1 MFCVNQDSIYNG
13 DNHQSGYRIKYVIL
27 ICVFCIVLSS
37 LSFGQ
42 NKIVNHHVATLNDS
56 DIKVSHPAYKESHP
70 KILFDEAHF
79 NVHTTGGRSR
89 AFADLISNDGYLVFP
104 GKEKFTPGILKM
116 FDVLVIVSALGAN
129 RETDPEGA
137 RNPAFTE
144 YECDVVE
151 DWVSRGGNL
160 LLITDHEPTGAAVQN
175 LAKRFGVEMSNGT
188 TMDSSAG
195 NHMKGCDGCMHFSR
209 ANELLVEHPIT
220 RGRDTS
226 EWIRAVEN
234 GVGQSLKGP
243 VKSTA
248 FLKLSETSYDLLPG
262 TKKVSAAGRAQ
273 GIAFKFDKGRVVVLA
288 EAAMLAGQGP
298 GLGQKFR
305 RWWLD
310 HPGID
315 NRQLALNI
323 MHWLSGLLN

>member
-1 MFCVNQDSIYNG
+1 
-13 DNHQSGYRIKYVIL
+13 
-27 ICVFCIVLSS
+27 
-37 LSFGQ
+37 
-42 NKIVNHHVATLNDS
+42 
-56 DIKVSHPAYKESHP
+56 
-70 KILFDEAHF
+70 
-79 NVHTTGGRSR
+79 
-89 AFADLISNDGYLVFP
+89 
-104 GKEKFTPGILKM
+104 
-116 FDVLVIVSALGAN
+116 
-129 RETDPEGA
+129 
-137 RNPAFTE
+137 
-144 YECDVVE
+144 
-151 DWVSRGGNL
+151 
-160 LLITDHEPTGAAVQN
+160 
-175 LAKRFGVEMSNGT
+175 
-188 TMDSSAG
+188 
-195 NHMKGCDGCMHFSR
+195 MKGCDGCMHFSR